1 MKKLSCII
9 IIIFLPVTLGANR
22 VRSKRKLAPPVIK
35 PIQTFI
41 PTKQEFKH
49 IRATPLPIKNGQVD
63 QREMVL
69 RASLASREVVSY
81 LNTNQKRTVQ
91 SVIKLLKG
99 KNTPA
104 AQREWS
110 SLVESFKDSSIP
122 IDINDLI
129 QYVLRQSYMESNR
142 DLQFYAAKV
151 RHMNEQKQAIRD
163 YLQSLREMQHGMS
176 SRAVLEDLK
185 NAIDAA
191 EEKLKSIGDDAQL
204 ANIDLQNT
212 LQKQQ
217 QTIQILSNISKV
229 LHDTA
234 MAVIRK
240 IG

>member
-1 MKKLSCII
+1 
-9 IIIFLPVTLGANR
+9 
-22 VRSKRKLAPPVIK
+22 
-35 PIQTFI
+35 
-41 PTKQEFKH
+41 
-49 IRATPLPIKNGQVD
+49 
-63 QREMVL
+63 
-69 RASLASREVVSY
+69 
-81 LNTNQKRTVQ
+81 VQ
-91 SVIKLLKG
+91 SVIRLLKG

-151 RHMNEQKQAIRD
+151 RHMNEQKQAMRY
-163 YLQSLREMQHGMS
+163 YLQSLREMQDGIS

-185 NAIDAA
+185 TAIDAA
-191 EEKLKSIGDDAQL
+191 EEKLNSIGDDAQL
-204 ANIDLQNT
+204 ANIDLQNM

-217 QTIQILSNISKV
+217 QTIQMLSNVSKV